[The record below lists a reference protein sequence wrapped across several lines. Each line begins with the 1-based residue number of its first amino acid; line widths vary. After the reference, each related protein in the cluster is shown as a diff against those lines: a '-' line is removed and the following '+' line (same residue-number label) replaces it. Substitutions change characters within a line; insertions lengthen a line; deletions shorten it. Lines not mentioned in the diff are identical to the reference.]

1 VGGGGILIWGRNR
14 AQFPPELDCE
24 PSPRVCSYSARSVP
38 YSEVEAEIIVFT
50 KYINHAEE
58 EDGDDETA
66 LLEGKQGLSGCTA
79 WLCRRPMSQW
89 ERLVYFLRLS
99 APEEGA
105 MWIRIQVKPMTMRYG
120 VDKGELRTRPVN
132 VVDCHAQT
140 ALFVN
145 PFIKLYQV
153 RR

>member
-1 VGGGGILIWGRNR
+1 VGCVEVVFSFGETVLRRPN
-14 AQFPPELDCE
+14 FTLTE
-24 PSPRVCSYSARSVP
+24 SPLHACAH
-38 YSEVEAEIIVFT
+38 SEVEAEIIVFT
-50 KYINHAEE
+50 KYIHHAEE

-66 LLEGKQGLSGCTA
+66 LLEGKQGLSECTA
-79 WLCRRPMSQW
+79 WLCRRPISQW

-105 MWIRIQVKPMTMRYG
+105 MWIRIQVKPMTMRFG
-120 VDKGELRTRPVN
+120 VDNGEFRTRPVN